1 MKYLKNRYIQ
11 LTICLLVGIAAG
23 NLLKNSSITKIKSYY
38 ETRVEEIQTKSRED
52 LVKKQEEIDKIEESS
67 KEYKEETTRNLTSL
81 RTENHT
87 LKQKVKKRKF
97 RLVKPDGTIIE
108 REFEESETDQS
119 STIVTS
125 IKEEFTRK
133 VSSIEK
139 KWKKIHIKRLIEV
152 KKKYEELLSKKKTE
166 IKIVE
171 KEVIVNPKSFR
182 PEIGVTTNKE
192 VYLHTTYPL
201 WGPIIIGG
209 GGSLNKEYDGS
220 LRMGLGLEF

>member
-182 PEIGVTTNKE
+182 PEVGITTNKE